1 MAQLALAVIIV
12 LWLFGF
18 VQIPYLNAPLFNILG
33 RSITLYNILILL
45 IILWVIEIL
54 PSPLRQIIMLLLLLW
69 VLSVMGIIT
78 IAGFSQLIVV
88 AIIIGIIASLFH

>member
-1 MAQLALAVIIV
+1 MAQIALAIIVV

-18 VQIPYLNAPLFNILG
+18 VHIPYLNSALFTIMG
-33 RSITLYNILILL
+33 HPITLYNILILL

-78 IAGFSQLIVV
+78 IAGFSQLVVV
-88 AIIIGIIASLFH
+88 AIIVGVIASLFR